1 MTTTLRVPVLLGSVR
16 RGRRSPVVARF
27 VLERLLMRDRV
38 AAELVDL
45 ADLRLP
51 VMEERLR
58 YQDDPPHGLEDLARR
73 IDLADGLVVVT
84 PEYNNGIP
92 GALKNALDYL
102 LPELKR
108 KPTGIVTV
116 SAGDFG
122 GISCLAQLRL
132 VLLAMGALPI
142 PASLPVRRVQ
152 DAFDEEGRS
161 TDSGFSERADRFL
174 DELLWWVEAAARQRM
189 SDGNPST

>member
-1 MTTTLRVPVLLGSVR
+1 VNTTPSVPVLLGSVR
-16 RGRRSPVVARF
+16 RGRRSPVVARY
-27 VLERLLMRDRV
+27 VHRRLAMRGRV
-38 AAELVDL
+38 ATELVDL
-45 ADLRLP
+45 ADYGLP

-58 YQDDPPHGLEDLARR
+58 MRDDPPDGLLAFAQR

-122 GISCLAQLRL
+122 GITCLSQMRL
-132 VLLAMGALPI
+132 VLLGMGALPV
-142 PASLPVRRVQ
+142 PVSLPVRRVQ
-152 DAFDEEGRS
+152 DAFDDQGQPTDDRFEGR
-161 TDSGFSERADRFL
+161 TERFL
-174 DELLWWVEAAARQRM
+174 DEVLWWTDAAMRQR
-189 SDGNPST
+189 SDPTVIP